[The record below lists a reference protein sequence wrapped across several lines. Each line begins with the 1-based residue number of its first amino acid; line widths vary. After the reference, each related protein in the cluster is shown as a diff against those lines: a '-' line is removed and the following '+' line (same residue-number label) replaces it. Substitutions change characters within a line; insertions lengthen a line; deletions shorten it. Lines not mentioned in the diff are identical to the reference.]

1 VRIDLHVHS
10 SASDGTVP
18 PGELVL
24 DAAAAGLDVVA
35 LTDHDTTAGWA
46 PAAAALPPGLTLVP
60 GIEIS
65 ARWHPAGAP
74 EHADPALRPA
84 GPVGAIGLHLLAYLP
99 DPDEP
104 ELAGALARVRA
115 NRATRA
121 ERMVGLLRAGGI
133 DVTWDEVLA
142 DAAGAPVGR
151 PHLAHA
157 LIRRGLVSTV
167 SEAFAPE
174 WLGRRF
180 RLPKEDLEVFEALRL
195 VRGAGGVPV
204 FAHSQAHRRGRVV
217 PDEVVERM
225 AAAGLAGL
233 EADHPDHGPADRAHV
248 RELADRL
255 GLFVTGSSDF
265 HGTNKTV
272 PLAAN
277 TTDPEVYERIVAAA
291 SGSAPLVGLELA

>member
-10 SASDGTVP
+10 AASDGTVP
-18 PGELVL
+18 PGELMRV
-24 DAAAAGLDVVA
+24 AAGAGLDVVA
-35 LTDHDTTAGWA
+35 LTDHDTVAGWA
-46 PAAAALPPGLTLVP
+46 PAVAALPPGLTLLR

-65 ARWHPAGAP
+65 ARWHPEGAP
-74 EHADPALRPA
+74 EQADPAMRPA

-99 DPDEP
+99 DPDHP
-104 ELAGALARVRA
+104 ELAAALARVRT
-115 NRATRA
+115 NRLTRG
-121 ERMVGLLRAGGI
+121 ERMVDLLRAGGI

-167 SEAFAPE
+167 SEAFAPD

-180 RLPKEDLEVFEALRL
+180 RVPKEDLEVFEALRL
-195 VRGAGGVPV
+195 VRAAGGVPV
-204 FAHSQAHRRGRVV
+204 FAHSQAHQRGRVV
-217 PDEVVERM
+217 PDAVIERM

-233 EADHPDHGPADRAHV
+233 EADHPDHGPAERAHV

-272 PLAAN
+272 QLAAN
-277 TTDPEVYERIVAAA
+277 TTDPAVYERIVATAT
-291 SGSAPLVGLELA
+291 GSRPVAGRELA